1 MIASLPASVTEV
13 NDGPRV
19 VNGQIVGGV
28 YEPLA
33 DDGRGTV
40 VLEGL
45 PPGGWALLSFRL
57 NLTPYDGL
65 LAGALVQS
73 ITYQAEC
80 IPHSAGSGGGGS

>member
-13 NDGPRV
+13 SEGPRV
-19 VNGQIVGGV
+19 ANGEIVPEV
-28 YEPLA
+28 YEALA
-33 DDGRGTV
+33 DGGSGTA

-45 PPGGWALLSFRL
+45 EPGAWAPLSFRL

-73 ITYQAEC
+73 VTYQAEC
-80 IPHSAGSGGGGS
+80 VPPAPPS